1 MTVRRVLSTSLVL
14 LTAAAGTVTPAA
26 GQEPAR
32 RTCETPLAAGQ
43 AAVAGRIT
51 DTATKLPLQ
60 QASVQVEWE
69 AGGRQRRLQAET
81 DSTGTYL
88 VCALPAGARVSVR
101 AQFGRANE
109 RTPVSLVEG
118 QTTRADME
126 LDAPRSRVGG
136 RVVEAGTS
144 RGVAH
149 AELRVEGSPV
159 QAVSGSD
166 GAFQLPDLPAG
177 DYRLSTSHLGFGTRT
192 DSVRVEYGAIM
203 IYTVS
208 LDPAAIA
215 LPPVTVDVRVV
226 ALEQN
231 GFYERQERGPGTFLT
246 RSMWDSRGILVP
258 SDILRNLPGVRVGS
272 GRFGNVVYDRS
283 SCAFRYYLDGARVGA
298 TFQID
303 DIPAEW
309 IEALEVYRGPAQ
321 VPGRFTMPTSTARAN
336 CGVIVIWTKRAL

>member
-14 LTAAAGTVTPAA
+14 LTAAAGTPVA

-32 RTCETPLAAGQ
+32 RTCEPPLAAGQ
-43 AAVAGRIT
+43 AAVTGRVT

-69 AGGRQRRLQAET
+69 AAGRQRRLEAET
-81 DSTGTYL
+81 DSSGTYL
-88 VCALPAGARVSVR
+88 VCAIPANTRASVR

-109 RTPVSLVEG
+109 RTPVDLVEG
-118 QTTRADME
+118 RTSNADLE

-144 RGVAH
+144 RGIAH

-166 GAFQLPDLPAG
+166 GTFQLPDLPAG

-203 IYTVS
+203 LYTVS
-208 LDPAAIA
+208 LDPAAIP
-215 LPPVTVDVRVV
+215 LPPVEVDVRVV

-231 GFYERQERGPGTFLT
+231 GFYDRQERGPGTFLT

-258 SDILRNLPGVRVGS
+258 SDILRNLPGVRVS
-272 GRFGNVVYDRS
+272 AGRFGNVVYDRS
-283 SCAFRYYLDGARVGA
+283 SCAFRYFIDGARVGP

>member
-1 MTVRRVLSTSLVL
+1 MTVRRVFSTSLVL
-14 LTAAAGTVTPAA
+14 LTAAAGSVTPVA
-26 GQEPAR
+26 GQESAR
-32 RTCETPLAAGQ
+32 RTCEPPLTAGQ
-43 AAVAGRIT
+43 AAVTGRVT

-60 QASVQVEWE
+60 QATVQVEWE
-69 AGGRQRRLQAET
+69 AGGRQRRMEAET
-81 DSTGTYL
+81 DTTGTYL
-88 VCALPAGARVSVR
+88 VCALPADTRVSVR

-109 RTPVSLVEG
+109 RTPVDLVEG
-118 QTTRADME
+118 QTSSADME

-144 RGVAH
+144 RGIAH

-166 GAFQLPDLPAG
+166 GSFQLPDLPAG

-208 LDPAAIA
+208 LDPAAIP
-215 LPPVTVDVRVV
+215 LPPVTVDVRVI

-246 RSMWDSRGILVP
+246 RSNWDSRGILVP
-258 SDILRNLPGVRVGS
+258 SDILRNLPGVRVS
-272 GRFGNVVYDRS
+272 AGRFGNVVYDRS
-283 SCAFRYYLDGARVGA
+283 SCAFRYFIDGARVGP